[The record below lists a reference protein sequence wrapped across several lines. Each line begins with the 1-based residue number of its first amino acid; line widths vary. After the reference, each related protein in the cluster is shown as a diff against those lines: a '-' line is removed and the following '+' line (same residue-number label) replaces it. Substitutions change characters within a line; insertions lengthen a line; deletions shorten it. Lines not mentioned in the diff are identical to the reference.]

1 MSPLFKLGFKL
12 GEERR
17 LANLAA
23 ENVRAPNVLT
33 FTKDKVTRRR
43 EAKRLA
49 DWRRQIL
56 ARMLA
61 A

>member
-1 MSPLFKLGFKL
+1 MSMSPLFKLGEK
-12 GEERR
+12 R
-17 LANLAA
+17 LADIAA
-23 ENVRAPNVLT
+23 ETARPPNVLT
-33 FTKDKVTRRR
+33 FTKDKATRRR

-49 DWRRQIL
+49 DYRRQAL